1 MKKDTLS
8 RAQLDS
14 MSTTELISL
23 CDEYGISVPDD
34 LNRLFIIGELLEASM
49 ESQPEEESVKI
60 VEDDGDMPENLP
72 KSYNNT
78 CVDAIL
84 RNPAWLFVF
93 WDIKESDSSSLKSD
107 PAFTDLFLHVSF
119 PKSEDDRA
127 PEYSFDVNIDFENNE
142 QYVLIPSGN
151 RYVKIDLAA
160 SFNGKKTDVLASSRY
175 IEIPCE
181 NEKIQNM
188 VPGKELDFSEL
199 IRLSGMK
206 KILHDHY
213 LNHRQSFTE

>member
-93 WDIKESDSSSLKSD
+93 WDIKESDSSSLK
-107 PAFTDLFLHVSF
+107 
-119 PKSEDDRA
+119 
-127 PEYSFDVNIDFENNE
+127 
-142 QYVLIPSGN
+142 
-151 RYVKIDLAA
+151 
-160 SFNGKKTDVLASSRY
+160 
-175 IEIPCE
+175 
-181 NEKIQNM
+181 
-188 VPGKELDFSEL
+188 
-199 IRLSGMK
+199 
-206 KILHDHY
+206 
-213 LNHRQSFTE
+213 

>member
-1 MKKDTLS
+1 
-8 RAQLDS
+8 
-14 MSTTELISL
+14 
-23 CDEYGISVPDD
+23 
-34 LNRLFIIGELLEASM
+34 
-49 ESQPEEESVKI
+49 
-60 VEDDGDMPENLP
+60 MPENLP

-119 PKSEDDRA
+119 PKSEDDKA

>member
-119 PKSEDDRA
+119 PKSEDDIF
-127 PEYSFDVNIDFENNE
+127 PV
-142 QYVLIPSGN
+142 
-151 RYVKIDLAA
+151 
-160 SFNGKKTDVLASSRY
+160 GKTLTLKTTSS
-175 IEIPCE
+175 
-181 NEKIQNM
+181 M
-188 VPGKELDFSEL
+188 S
-199 IRLSGMK
+199 
-206 KILHDHY
+206 
-213 LNHRQSFTE
+213 